1 MLITPGLRGASID
14 TLSQGL
20 NSICDDQP
28 FRSGWY
34 LKDLVT
40 GESADRNGHVVVT
53 SASTRKIAILAAA
66 LKAVNEGRLA
76 LDQPVLIEAKYQD
89 NSSGCFQYL
98 QPGFTIQLRDALVM
112 MIIVSDNTCT
122 GTVSDMVGLDQVNAL
137 CRSIGM
143 KGTTHRH
150 GIPPNGLP
158 RDHATD
164 ATNTTT
170 PADVG
175 ILLDLLLRGTTDE
188 DAAARLG
195 CRSELCKLAID
206 ILSWQNLR
214 SRLPAMLPQGTKV
227 AHKTGTGP
235 RDCNDAGIIF
245 QGDLPLFILTVYTDH
260 ESPELS
266 DGTPYIY
273 AATRLIGQLARTC
286 YDALSR

>member
-1 MLITPGLRGASID
+1 MLKTPGLRGASIE
-14 TLSQGL
+14 TLAQSL
-20 NSICDDQP
+20 NSMCDDQP

-34 LKDLVT
+34 MKHLGT

-66 LKAVNEGRLA
+66 LKAVSEGRLA

-89 NSSGCFQYL
+89 NKSGCFQYL
-98 QPGFTIQLRDALVM
+98 QPGFTIQFRDALVM

-122 GTVSDMVGLDQVNAL
+122 GTVADMVGLDQVNAL

-158 RDHATD
+158 RDHAMD

-175 ILLDLLLRGTTDE
+175 ILLGLLLQGTTDE
-188 DAAARLG
+188 NAAARLG
-195 CRSELCKLAID
+195 CTPELCKLAID

-214 SRLPAMLPQGTKV
+214 ARLPAMLPQGTKV

-245 QGDLPLFILTVYTDH
+245 QGDRPLFILTVYTESD
-260 ESPELS
+260 SPELA
-266 DGTPYIY
+266 DGTPYLYRSGSGNLNRGISGI
-273 AATRLIGQLARTC
+273 AA
-286 YDALSR
+286 

>member
-1 MLITPGLRGASID
+1 MLKTTGLRGASIES
-14 TLSQGL
+14 LAKSL

-34 LKDLVT
+34 VKALGT
-40 GESADRNGHVVVT
+40 GESTDRNGDVVVT

-66 LKAVNEGRLA
+66 LRAVNEGRLA

-89 NSSGCFQYL
+89 NKSGCFQYL
-98 QPGFTIQLRDALVM
+98 QPGFTIQFRDALVM

-122 GTVSDMVGLDQVNAL
+122 GTVADMVGLDQVNAL

-143 KGTTHRH
+143 KRTTHRY

-170 PADVG
+170 PSDVG
-175 ILLDLLLRGTTDE
+175 LLLDLLLQGTTDE
-188 DAAARLG
+188 GAAARLG
-195 CRSELCKLAID
+195 CTPELCKLAID
-206 ILSWQNLR
+206 ILSWQKLTA
-214 SRLPAMLPQGTKV
+214 RLPSMLPQGTKV

-245 QGDLPLFILTVYTDH
+245 HGDRPLFILTVYTES
-260 ESPELS
+260 ESPELP
-266 DGTPYIY
+266 DDTPYVY
-273 AATRLIGQLARTC
+273 AATRLIGQLSRTC